1 MNLCMFYCPPIKEIY
16 IFKGYYVNW
25 WKRRSKG
32 DRHLW
37 LTNFWSPLA
46 LPICKICKNA
56 VVTRQGAWFIP
67 KHKYNANYKK
77 NLFVISLIILA
88 LIRPTFAGSGSFF
101 SFSFFSSRSRDSF
114 SRESRSLSLPRR
126 RSRSSRSRSRSRCL
140 RSRSCKK
147 KNGAGFWIKLFSTS

>member
-56 VVTRQGAWFIP
+56 FVTLQGAWFIP

-77 NLFVISLIILA
+77 KPLRYQSNNPCIDSAYLCWLGLFLFLLLLLLPVAGFPLPRVPIPVSAPTSLAVIPISLALPLPSIPIL
-88 LIRPTFAGSGSFF
+88 LKEEWSWFL
-101 SFSFFSSRSRDSF
+101 D
-114 SRESRSLSLPRR
+114 
-126 RSRSSRSRSRSRCL
+126 
-140 RSRSCKK
+140 
-147 KNGAGFWIKLFSTS
+147 